1 MVRRWEEL
9 LAIDSVVLR
18 IGKYWLAII
27 MFLHTVACLQVLEA
41 YLEKGN
47 LNSFLQRA
55 LSVNGLPTP
64 SLMGRGPFVQVRP
77 A

>member
-1 MVRRWEEL
+1 ML
-9 LAIDSVVLR
+9 GIDSVVLR

-47 LNSFLQRA
+47 PNSFLQRA
-55 LSVNGLPTP
+55 LLVNGAPTP
-64 SLMGRGPFVQVRP
+64 PLMARGPFVQVG